1 MNKQE
6 ALEGILVKCRE
17 WEQRTEEVKAVHGT
31 QVADV
36 MHRNVM
42 RLLDMR
48 EAEVAGAKL
57 DDAEFKAALF
67 CVGAA
72 ALYLLV
78 DEVEVVE
85 GRSLEEWL
93 ANNADRSGTG
103 GRMHLPS
110 GRPQVHLSPQ
120 PVTQPSVVLVQPVN
134 GTIGKRLP
142 RHPKG
147 AA

>member
-48 EAEVAGAKL
+48 EAEVAGVKL

-67 CVGAA
+67 CVAAA

-78 DEVEVVE
+78 DEVEVVQ

-93 ANNADRSGTG
+93 GAPVGPLRGSPAN
-103 GRMHLPS
+103 PK
-110 GRPQVHLSPQ
+110 
-120 PVTQPSVVLVQPVN
+120 PVN
-134 GTIGKRLP
+134 GVIGPVRD
-142 RHPKG
+142 
-147 AA
+147 A